1 MATDAPI
8 RVIIDAELTSQV
20 PPAPRRVS
28 LTRGSRNR
36 LRLLLLIL
44 VGLLWLVPLVWVLA
58 VSLRPPTVPIATG
71 SRWYGGSLTFDN
83 YLVAWGKLAMSYG
96 NTLIIVFGTLG
107 VQIVTVTL
115 AGFAFAR
122 LPVPGGRFVFILMLG
137 QIMIPTAALVVPNF
151 FIIRILGLYDNLLA
165 VMILYF
171 GSAFGTFIMR
181 QAFRQIPRELEESAL
196 IEGAGVMTLI
206 RSVYLPGAWP
216 ALIAFSFASI
226 AYHWNDFLWPF
237 MVTTET
243 TSPLSVR
250 LSLIATTEGGIV
262 WTELAAATMI
272 TVLPPLLLFVVFQR
286 YFINAAL
293 SSGLK

>member
-1 MATDAPI
+1 LATEQDI
-8 RVIIDAELTSQV
+8 
-20 PPAPRRVS
+20 PPAALPKIGLAAEPVGLWTSVRSRR
-28 LTRGSRNR
+28 R
-36 LRLLLLIL
+36 LRLVVMTVLALAWLI
-44 VGLLWLVPLVWVLA
+44 PFVWVLA
-58 VSLRPPTVPIATG
+58 VSFRPPTDPIGAG
-71 SRWYGGSLTFDN
+71 SRWFSGSLTLDN
-83 YLVAWGKLAMSYG
+83 YLVAWARLAASYR
-96 NTLIIVFGTLG
+96 NTLVIVFGTLA
-107 VQIVTVTL
+107 VQVVTVTL
-115 AGFAFAR
+115 AGSAFAR
-122 LPVPGGRFVFILMLG
+122 MRIPAGRMLFVLLLT

-181 QAFRQIPRELEESAL
+181 QAFRQVPRELEEAAVL
-196 IEGAGVMTLI
+196 EGAGTLRLI
-206 RSVYLPGAWP
+206 LNVYLPGAWP

-237 MVTTET
+237 MVTTEA

-286 YFINAAL
+286 YFINTAL
-293 SSGLK
+293 ASGLK